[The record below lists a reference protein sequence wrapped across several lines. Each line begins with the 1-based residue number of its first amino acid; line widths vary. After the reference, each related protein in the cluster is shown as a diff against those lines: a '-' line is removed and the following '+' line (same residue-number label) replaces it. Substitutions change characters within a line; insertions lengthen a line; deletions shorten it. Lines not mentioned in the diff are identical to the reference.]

1 MSGGDWVAALS
12 VPSATL
18 GAICGDAGTELDH
31 HMTNQ
36 KLIGKVLYLQVKAH
50 SVRHHASTG
59 DKSAPPKQKR
69 KTVTFR
75 GDENRNPD
83 PEDIRKVPSLT
94 LTRVPLSENR
104 ILAAPADTRKMPV
117 VKPNNP
123 VPVIPEKWRVQA
135 QQDTTECQEGR
146 LRR

>member
-1 MSGGDWVAALS
+1 MIYLF
-12 VPSATL
+12 SAPH
-18 GAICGDAGTELDH
+18 DEPES
-31 HMTNQ
+31 
-36 KLIGKVLYLQVKAH
+36 IGKVLYLQVKAH
-50 SVRHHASTG
+50 SVRTRKKSQSRKQHHVSTG
-59 DKSAPPKQKR
+59 GKSAPPKQKR

-123 VPVIPEKWRVQA
+123 IPVIPEKWCVQA